1 MDTNFLL
8 NKAIKLHLKSKIDQA
23 EIIYKKIIKFDQN
36 HTIAL
41 NNLATVFNL
50 KNNYTKALSYLDKAL
65 IIKPDFVD
73 ALNNKAVSLRGLND
87 LHDALIYCEKA
98 LKINPN
104 FVDALNNKANCLKS
118 MNLLDEA
125 ILFYEKTLKLEPN
138 NIEAIYNKSICLYL
152 QKRFK
157 ESSSGYMR
165 AIKLKPDFIEA
176 YYNLALLQMLEGNY
190 NEGLKNY
197 EWRKK
202 FDKAKK
208 YPKFDDNIEWL
219 GDKNLKNKTI
229 YISKEQGLGDYIQ
242 YCRYLLLLKNLG
254 AKIILDT
261 PKVLRSMINTM
272 EIDYKHMDDLKK
284 LEFDYH
290 CSIVSLPLAFNTG
303 LHTIPAQN
311 PYLFTPKN
319 NIDFWAKKLNKRNK
333 LRIGLNWTGNSSY
346 IDDENRSTTLK
357 ELKPLLDLPFE
368 FHSLEI
374 NYTQD
379 DEELLSKTTNL
390 ECHKKDILGFD
401 NTAGLIENMDLII
414 TTDTSISHL
423 CGALGKPVWIL
434 LSFIPDYRWLL
445 NSEDTPWY
453 PTAKLY
459 RQSQKKNWQGLIFNV
474 IKDLKI
480 FNSKFQ

>member
-1 MDTNFLL
+1 
-8 NKAIKLHLKSKIDQA
+8 
-23 EIIYKKIIKFDQN
+23 
-36 HTIAL
+36 L
-41 NNLATVFNL
+41 NN
-50 KNNYTKALSYLDKAL
+50 
-65 IIKPDFVD
+65 
-73 ALNNKAVSLRGLND
+73 

-118 MNLLDEA
+118 MNLLAEA
-125 ILFYEKTLKLEPN
+125 ILFYERTLKLEPN

-208 YPKFDDNIEWL
+208 YPKFDDKIEWL

>member
-1 MDTNFLL
+1 
-8 NKAIKLHLKSKIDQA
+8 
-23 EIIYKKIIKFDQN
+23 
-36 HTIAL
+36 
-41 NNLATVFNL
+41 
-50 KNNYTKALSYLDKAL
+50 
-65 IIKPDFVD
+65 
-73 ALNNKAVSLRGLND
+73 
-87 LHDALIYCEKA
+87 
-98 LKINPN
+98 
-104 FVDALNNKANCLKS
+104 
-118 MNLLDEA
+118 
-125 ILFYEKTLKLEPN
+125 
-138 NIEAIYNKSICLYL
+138 
-152 QKRFK
+152 
-157 ESSSGYMR
+157 
-165 AIKLKPDFIEA
+165 
-176 YYNLALLQMLEGNY
+176 
-190 NEGLKNY
+190 
-197 EWRKK
+197 
-202 FDKAKK
+202 
-208 YPKFDDNIEWL
+208 
-219 GDKNLKNKTI
+219 
-229 YISKEQGLGDYIQ
+229 
-242 YCRYLLLLKNLG
+242 
-254 AKIILDT
+254 
-261 PKVLRSMINTM
+261 MINTM

>member
-1 MDTNFLL
+1 
-8 NKAIKLHLKSKIDQA
+8 
-23 EIIYKKIIKFDQN
+23 
-36 HTIAL
+36 
-41 NNLATVFNL
+41 
-50 KNNYTKALSYLDKAL
+50 
-65 IIKPDFVD
+65 
-73 ALNNKAVSLRGLND
+73 
-87 LHDALIYCEKA
+87 
-98 LKINPN
+98 
-104 FVDALNNKANCLKS
+104 
-118 MNLLDEA
+118 
-125 ILFYEKTLKLEPN
+125 
-138 NIEAIYNKSICLYL
+138 
-152 QKRFK
+152 
-157 ESSSGYMR
+157 MR

-374 NYTQD
+374 NYSQD